1 MLKYWY
7 LNSKGDSTN
16 YLSWLST
23 MPLFI
28 TLINYHGWP
37 WLTTMGLFL
46 TLINYNGWPWLTT
59 IVFSLTL
66 INYKGFLP
74 MPDYIPYFL
83 AKPWITTIVYFV
95 TRIKYHT
102 FFISVMIYYHGLLP
116 WSIISTFFISVTIL
130 TVIYH
135 FSLLCIFKVNFLVN
149 FLQQILHSKDIFLSW
164 IAPMCA
170 LKLPLLEK

>member
-1 MLKYWY
+1 
-7 LNSKGDSTN
+7 
-16 YLSWLST
+16 

-66 INYKGFLP
+66 INYKGLLP
-74 MPDYIPYFL
+74 MPDCIPYIL

-102 FFISVMIYYHGLLP
+102 FFISVMIYYYGLLP

-130 TVIYH
+130 SVIYH
-135 FSLLCIFKVNFLVN
+135 LLLLCIFKVHFLVN

-164 IAPMCA
+164 IALMCA
-170 LKLPLLEK
+170 LKLPLSQKLLSQSLHLNGPFPSCI